1 MIFGKDYNKKH
12 ILVMILAS
20 DYAIRVSGVPKRGED
35 GA

>member
-20 DYAIRVSGVPKRGED
+20 DYAIRVSEAPRRGKN